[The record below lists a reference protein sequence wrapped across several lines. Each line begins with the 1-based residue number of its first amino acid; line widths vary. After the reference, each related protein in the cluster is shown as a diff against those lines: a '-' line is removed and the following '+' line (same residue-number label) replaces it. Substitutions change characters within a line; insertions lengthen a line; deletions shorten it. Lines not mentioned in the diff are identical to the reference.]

1 MLLKFDIETC
11 GGLFSFEVG
20 RDEGFEDKKLELPS
34 IDKGGE
40 NDDWEGK
47 ERGDEAGV
55 EGRGGGEG

>member
-55 EGRGGGEG
+55 EGR